1 MKNIFSNKMFD
12 EPVVFPTEGHYDTA
26 ALYFA
31 REKTNV
37 KALGELLILSC
48 HVPAYH
54 RKHFSG
60 NLRLLREPFL
70 FY

>member
-1 MKNIFSNKMFD
+1 MFD

-37 KALGELLILSC
+37 KALGELLILFDYDR
-48 HVPAYH
+48 AL
-54 RKHFSG
+54 F
-60 NLRLLREPFL
+60 LRIIENIFQEI
-70 FY
+70 